1 MSDSEMPI
9 EVSADVVITKVDM
22 FANSVV
28 EFMATLVGL
37 QGCSLLESYGS

>member
-9 EVSADVVITKVDM
+9 EVSADVVIKGVDM

-37 QGCSLLESYGS
+37 QG